1 MNISIYF
8 LSIALVGYLSSRLTG
23 KHKSHFAHIIP
34 FGFGITGLFY
44 FWDILIW
51 NKFNLIG
58 FIIFILIFTLAIV
71 FLLRIKKVKIIAPIE
86 YNALDLIILGLL
98 FLIALQQ
105 IYGYWDAWA
114 IWNTKAKFLTSGN
127 WQQLFSPQIKWMHPD
142 YPLLLPSIVA
152 TGWSISGAYSPVVP
166 FMVAL
171 LFSWSIYLLVKDW
184 VSHLFNNSVYGVLG
198 GLLMIS
204 LPAFLR
210 WSGSQYADIPL
221 ANFILLGS
229 ILLYFSTN
237 NLSVFI
243 SGFAFGLAI
252 FTKNEGLL
260 YFILILVSLTYTF
273 WKINKKIPFN
283 SLLLLV
289 GGALPGI
296 LSSFIVKNH
305 AARNEFITNLPE
317 IISSI
322 SFHRFFLVIER
333 FLHEFLAWKEWMVF
347 WIIAILFLVFLHKQ
361 EKKHYFWNTFFT
373 ALIVLCFIS
382 FFLIYL
388 VTPQDVV
395 WHIQTSFNRLLIQIF
410 PLVIISVFIRLKH
423 LKTQQVIGKVQS

>member
-1 MNISIYF
+1 MIIIIIF
-8 LSIALVGYLSSRLTG
+8 IITGYLLAGLTR
-23 KHKSHFAHIIP
+23 KDKLDLAYIII
-34 FGFGITGLFY
+34 FSLGIMGLVY
-44 FWDILIW
+44 FWNILIW
-51 NKFNLIG
+51 G
-58 FIIFILIFTLAIV
+58 FISLYGVLIFCVPIVSIIIGVAIYSG
-71 FLLRIKKVKIIAPIE
+71 KKIIVPIK
-86 YNALDLIILGLL
+86 YSYIDLIILVIL
-98 FLIALQQ
+98 FLATLQQ
-105 IYGYWDAWA
+105 LYGYWDAWA

-127 WQQLFSPQIKWMHPD
+127 WQQLFSHQIKWMHPD

-152 TGWSISGAYSPVVP
+152 AGWSISGAYSPVVP

-171 LFSWSIYLLVKDW
+171 LFSWSVYLLVKDW
-184 VSHLFNNSVYGVLG
+184 VSHLFNNRVYGVLG

-221 ANFILLGS
+221 ASFILLGS

-283 SLLLLV
+283 SVLLLV

-296 LSSFIVKNH
+296 LSAFIVKNY
-305 AARNEFITNLPE
+305 AARNEFITNLPKV
-317 IISSI
+317 ISSI
-322 SFHRFFLVIER
+322 SFHKFFLVIKG
-333 FLHEFLAWKEWMVF
+333 FLREFLVWKEWMVF
-347 WIIAILFLVFLHKQ
+347 WIIAILFLVFLHKG

-388 VTPQDVV
+388 VTPQDIV

-410 PLVIISVFIRLKH
+410 PLVIVAVFIRLKH
-423 LKTQQVIGKVQS
+423 LKTQQVIGKAQS

>member
-1 MNISIYF
+1 MATSIYF
-8 LSIALVGYLSSRLTG
+8 LSVALVGYLSSRLTE
-23 KHKSHFAHIIP
+23 KYKSHFAHIIP
-34 FGFGITGLFY
+34 LGLGITGLFY

-51 NKFNLIG
+51 NKFNLAG
-58 FIIFILIFTLAIV
+58 FIIFVLFFALLTVL
-71 FLLRIKKVKIIAPIE
+71 FLRIKKIRIITPIE
-86 YNALDLIILGLL
+86 FNLLDLIILGLL
-98 FLIALQQ
+98 LLVALQQ

-114 IWNTKAKFLTSGN
+114 IWNTKAKFLTSEN

-152 TGWSISGAYSPVVP
+152 AGWSVSNTFNPVVP
-166 FMVAL
+166 FVVAL

-184 VSHLFNNSVYGVLG
+184 ISHLFNNSVYGVLG

-221 ANFILLGS
+221 ANFILLGVT
-229 ILLYFSTN
+229 LLYFSTK

-243 SGFAFGLAI
+243 SGSAFGMAI

-260 YFILILVSLTYTF
+260 YFVLILASFIYTF
-273 WKINKKIPFN
+273 WRINKKIPFK
-283 SLLLLV
+283 SVMLLL

-296 LSSFIVKNH
+296 LSSLVVKNY
-305 AARNEFITNLPE
+305 ATRNEFITNFPN

-322 SFHRFFLVIER
+322 SFHRIFLILEG
-333 FLHEFLAWKEWMVF
+333 FLREFLAWKEWIVF
-347 WIIAILFLVFLHKQ
+347 WIIAIIFLVFLHKR
-361 EKKHYFWNTFFT
+361 EKEHYFWNTFFT
-373 ALIVLCFIS
+373 VLIVLCFVS
-382 FFLIYL
+382 FFFIYL

-410 PLVIISVFIRLKH
+410 PLVIVSIFIRLRH
-423 LKTQQVIGKVQS
+423 LKIKQAFPEI